1 MLQDWFLNMDLCAK
15 ELMKQ
20 PLHMTT
26 LCQSRS
32 RYPITENEVF
42 GLHLEVHLNG
52 VLGLARY

>member
-1 MLQDWFLNMDLCAK
+1 MLQDLLLNIDLCAK

-20 PLHMTT
+20 PLYITA
-26 LCQSRS
+26 LRQSRS
-32 RYPITENEVF
+32 LYPITENEVF